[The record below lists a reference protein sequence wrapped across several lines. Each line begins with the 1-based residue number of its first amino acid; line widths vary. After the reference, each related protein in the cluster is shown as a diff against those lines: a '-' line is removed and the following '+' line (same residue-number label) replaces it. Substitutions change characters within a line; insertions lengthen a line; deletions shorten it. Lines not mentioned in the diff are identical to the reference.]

1 MSNNHNRADIM
12 KSIFFSFDCHI
23 EKQKRK
29 TQKWK

>member
-12 KSIFFSFDCHI
+12 KSIFSFDCHI